1 MAESVQIAVFEGG
14 NLSVV
19 QAREKDPEVVLALP
33 LNRLLVKMVRVP
45 AENREDPVAYA
56 TPVLQ
61 AMSPYPDE
69 PLTVTCETV
78 GETEAGL
85 TVIAAAL
92 PESAADDIGA
102 ALDAGKYSAT
112 RIDALALGQ
121 LRELWGALDDGRAD
135 IRRLVLL
142 KGADCISLFVLDD
155 GRPSAIRAI
164 SNGSDLRREV
174 MLSLLEAEE
183 FGGARPLAETVA
195 VGDVDAA
202 GLGDLAPVRRL
213 PEAAA
218 PVAGLAERAQDA
230 YSLDALPASWRDVL
244 AETRFSRAR
253 RKFLLG
259 AGTVWALLALVV
271 FAVPMVFGFMK
282 DHQSALR
289 REHQRKFK
297 EVSDMQARVD
307 LVRRYSDHS
316 HGALEVLRAVSL
328 SLPEGVELNNWS
340 YKRGEE
346 LRFSGEALDT
356 SAVYDLQDNLM
367 ALTVADPDGVE
378 EKLFPEVRLTG
389 PSATRG
395 GRQRFDFS
403 CLSRKGDE

>member
-1 MAESVQIAVFEGG
+1 MAESVQIAAFEGG
-14 NLSVV
+14 NLSVT
-19 QAREKDPEVVLALP
+19 RTSDKDPEVVLALP

-45 AENREDPVAYA
+45 AENRDDPVAYA
-56 TPVLQ
+56 TPILQ

-69 PLTVTCETV
+69 PLTVSCETV
-78 GETEAGL
+78 SETEEGL
-85 TVIAAAL
+85 VVIAAAI
-92 PESAADDIGA
+92 PESSTEDIGT
-102 ALDAGKYSAT
+102 ALDAGRYSVT
-112 RIDALALGQ
+112 RIDILALGT
-121 LRELWGALDDGRAD
+121 LRELWGRLDDGRTNV
-135 IRRLVLL
+135 RRLVLL
-142 KGADCISLFVLDD
+142 KSADCISLFVLDD
-155 GRPSAIRAI
+155 GCPSAIRAI
-164 SNGSDLRREV
+164 SNGSDVRREV
-174 MLSLLEAEE
+174 LLSLLEAEQ

-195 VGDVDAA
+195 VGDVPLE
-202 GLGDLAPVRRL
+202 GLESLAPVRRL
-213 PEAAA
+213 PASEPSVEGLIARAGEA
-218 PVAGLAERAQDA
+218 G
-230 YSLDALPASWRDVL
+230 SLDALPASWRNEL

-259 AGTVWALLALVV
+259 AGAVWALLAVTV

-282 DHQSALR
+282 DHQTSLR
-289 REHQRKFK
+289 TEHRRKFK

-328 SLPEGVELNNWS
+328 SLPEGVELNSWS

-356 SAVYDLQDNLM
+356 AAVYDLQDNLM
-367 ALTVADPDGVE
+367 ALTLEGPDGE
-378 EKLFPEVRLTG
+378 EKLFPEVKLTG

-403 CLSRKGDE
+403 CLSKKEEK

>member
-14 NLSVV
+14 NLSVM

-56 TPVLQ
+56 TPILQ

-112 RIDALALGQ
+112 RIDAP
-121 LRELWGALDDGRAD
+121 ELDDGRAD

-183 FGGARPLAETVA
+183 FG
-195 VGDVDAA
+195 DD
-202 GLGDLAPVRRL
+202 
-213 PEAAA
+213 
-218 PVAGLAERAQDA
+218 
-230 YSLDALPASWRDVL
+230 
-244 AETRFSRAR
+244 
-253 RKFLLG
+253 
-259 AGTVWALLALVV
+259 
-271 FAVPMVFGFMK
+271 
-282 DHQSALR
+282 
-289 REHQRKFK
+289 
-297 EVSDMQARVD
+297 
-307 LVRRYSDHS
+307 
-316 HGALEVLRAVSL
+316 
-328 SLPEGVELNNWS
+328 
-340 YKRGEE
+340 
-346 LRFSGEALDT
+346 
-356 SAVYDLQDNLM
+356 
-367 ALTVADPDGVE
+367 
-378 EKLFPEVRLTG
+378 
-389 PSATRG
+389 
-395 GRQRFDFS
+395 
-403 CLSRKGDE
+403 

>member
-56 TPVLQ
+56 TPILQ

-155 GRPSAIRAI
+155 GRPMLQ
-164 SNGSDLRREV
+164 LRRSSV
-174 MLSLLEAEE
+174 SASPSNRVATRSSLTTMPSSRIFPRRTRLS
-183 FGGARPLAETVA
+183 
-195 VGDVDAA
+195 
-202 GLGDLAPVRRL
+202 
-213 PEAAA
+213 
-218 PVAGLAERAQDA
+218 
-230 YSLDALPASWRDVL
+230 
-244 AETRFSRAR
+244 
-253 RKFLLG
+253 
-259 AGTVWALLALVV
+259 
-271 FAVPMVFGFMK
+271 
-282 DHQSALR
+282 
-289 REHQRKFK
+289 HQR
-297 EVSDMQARVD
+297 
-307 LVRRYSDHS
+307 L
-316 HGALEVLRAVSL
+316 
-328 SLPEGVELNNWS
+328 
-340 YKRGEE
+340 
-346 LRFSGEALDT
+346 
-356 SAVYDLQDNLM
+356 
-367 ALTVADPDGVE
+367 
-378 EKLFPEVRLTG
+378 
-389 PSATRG
+389 SAT
-395 GRQRFDFS
+395 
-403 CLSRKGDE
+403 

>member
-1 MAESVQIAVFEGG
+1 MPEG
-14 NLSVV
+14 
-19 QAREKDPEVVLALP
+19 
-33 LNRLLVKMVRVP
+33 
-45 AENREDPVAYA
+45 
-56 TPVLQ
+56 
-61 AMSPYPDE
+61 
-69 PLTVTCETV
+69 
-78 GETEAGL
+78 
-85 TVIAAAL
+85 
-92 PESAADDIGA
+92 
-102 ALDAGKYSAT
+102 
-112 RIDALALGQ
+112 
-121 LRELWGALDDGRAD
+121 
-135 IRRLVLL
+135 
-142 KGADCISLFVLDD
+142 
-155 GRPSAIRAI
+155 
-164 SNGSDLRREV
+164 
-174 MLSLLEAEE
+174 
-183 FGGARPLAETVA
+183 
-195 VGDVDAA
+195 
-202 GLGDLAPVRRL
+202 
-213 PEAAA
+213 
-218 PVAGLAERAQDA
+218 
-230 YSLDALPASWRDVL
+230 
-244 AETRFSRAR
+244 
-253 RKFLLG
+253 
-259 AGTVWALLALVV
+259 
-271 FAVPMVFGFMK
+271 
-282 DHQSALR
+282 LR

>member
-56 TPVLQ
+56 TPILQ

-135 IRRLVLL
+135 IRRL
-142 KGADCISLFVLDD
+142 C
-155 GRPSAIRAI
+155 
-164 SNGSDLRREV
+164 
-174 MLSLLEAEE
+174 
-183 FGGARPLAETVA
+183 
-195 VGDVDAA
+195 
-202 GLGDLAPVRRL
+202 
-213 PEAAA
+213 
-218 PVAGLAERAQDA
+218 
-230 YSLDALPASWRDVL
+230 
-244 AETRFSRAR
+244 
-253 RKFLLG
+253 
-259 AGTVWALLALVV
+259 
-271 FAVPMVFGFMK
+271 
-282 DHQSALR
+282 
-289 REHQRKFK
+289 
-297 EVSDMQARVD
+297 
-307 LVRRYSDHS
+307 
-316 HGALEVLRAVSL
+316 
-328 SLPEGVELNNWS
+328 
-340 YKRGEE
+340 
-346 LRFSGEALDT
+346 
-356 SAVYDLQDNLM
+356 
-367 ALTVADPDGVE
+367 
-378 EKLFPEVRLTG
+378 
-389 PSATRG
+389 
-395 GRQRFDFS
+395 
-403 CLSRKGDE
+403 C